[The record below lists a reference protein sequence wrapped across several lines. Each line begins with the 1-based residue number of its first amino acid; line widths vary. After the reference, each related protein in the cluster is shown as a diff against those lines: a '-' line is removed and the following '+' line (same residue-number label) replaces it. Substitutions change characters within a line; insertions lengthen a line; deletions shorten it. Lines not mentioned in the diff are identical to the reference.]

1 MDTYIVECDV
11 CSEECHIVSREEPEF
26 CPICGENTRPVLL
39 DMEDEYDV

>member
-11 CSEECHIVSREEPEF
+11 CDAECHIVSREEPEF
-26 CPICGENTRPVLL
+26 CPKCGTATRPVLL